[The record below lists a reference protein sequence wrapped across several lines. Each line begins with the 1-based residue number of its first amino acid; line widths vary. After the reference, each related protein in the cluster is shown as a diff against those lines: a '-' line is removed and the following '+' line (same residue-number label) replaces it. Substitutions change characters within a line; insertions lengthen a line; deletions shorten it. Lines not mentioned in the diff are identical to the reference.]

1 MEAAFL
7 QGIKPMPKMRLAA
20 AATNADEARHSRIAL
35 EEDKE
40 GRRLSRALLSDR
52 DPMGA

>member
-20 AATNADEARHSRIAL
+20 ATNANEARHSRIAL

-40 GRRLSRALLSDR
+40 GRRLSRALLSD
-52 DPMGA
+52 PMAA